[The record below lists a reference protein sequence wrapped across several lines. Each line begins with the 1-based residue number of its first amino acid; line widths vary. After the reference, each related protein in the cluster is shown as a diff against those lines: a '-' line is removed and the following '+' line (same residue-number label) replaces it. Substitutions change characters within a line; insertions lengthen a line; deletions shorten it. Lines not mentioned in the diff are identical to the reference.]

1 MADFDTK
8 AVSIMLT
15 LNLHHFRN
23 LQDVRAE
30 STGLAAL
37 VNDENQFDNACVLRC
52 SPAKRSLGNLLD
64 IIDLAEMNQGSR
76 ANQQG

>member
-37 VNDENQFDNACVLRC
+37 VNDENQSMRV
-52 SPAKRSLGNLLD
+52 
-64 IIDLAEMNQGSR
+64 EMFSSKEKFGKF
-76 ANQQG
+76 A